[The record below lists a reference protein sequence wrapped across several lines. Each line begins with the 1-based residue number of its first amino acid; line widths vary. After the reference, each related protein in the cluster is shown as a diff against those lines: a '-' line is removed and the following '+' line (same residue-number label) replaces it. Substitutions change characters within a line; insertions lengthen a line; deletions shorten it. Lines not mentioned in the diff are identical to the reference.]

1 MIGAANPIVMQPAL
15 RALLVTEAACL
26 ATVSGKPML
35 FIPVAMPD
43 GVISVS
49 GGEQRPHNGASNR

>member
-1 MIGAANPIVMQPAL
+1 MIGAINPMVVQPAQ
-15 RALLVTEAACL
+15 RAQLLDRNARTV
-26 ATVSGKPML
+26 TVSGKSML

-49 GGEQRPHNGASNR
+49 GGERLPHNGANN